1 MNRFY
6 QNTAHVCAVL
16 LLGLLLGACDK
27 AETASY
33 SDAPTAFHPSDECH
47 VCGMIIS
54 EFPGPKGQVVE
65 RNGVKKFCST
75 AEMLGWWLQPENH
88 HDDAK
93 LYVHDMGRSPWDAP
107 NDAYLIDAKTAFYV
121 IGTNLK
127 GAMGV
132 VLASFS
138 DQQAAEK
145 LATINGGRVLRFADI
160 DQAVLQQQPAM
171 HHDMH

>member
-6 QNTAHVCAVL
+6 QNTARVCAVL

-75 AEMLGWWLQPENH
+75 AEMLGWFCN
-88 HDDAK
+88 
-93 LYVHDMGRSPWDAP
+93 R
-107 NDAYLIDAKTAFYV
+107 KTTTTMPSSTSTTWAAAR
-121 IGTNLK
+121 GTRP
-127 GAMGV
+127 
-132 VLASFS
+132 
-138 DQQAAEK
+138 
-145 LATINGGRVLRFADI
+145 TTRT
-160 DQAVLQQQPAM
+160 
-171 HHDMH
+171 